1 MRKRRSRQNLR
12 TVCGMRLRLH
22 DRKGACYIKMLKLP
36 LRGGFLYAGGR
47 CKLPIYE
54 YRCSNGHQYERSE
67 GFDAPVEQSCPTCG
81 SPSRRQISL
90 PAVVFKGR
98 GFYSTDNRKGSVSD
112 NGSSTSLGS
121 DHSQSDENGSKPKAE
136 AAKAD

>member
-1 MRKRRSRQNLR
+1 M
-12 TVCGMRLRLH
+12 
-22 DRKGACYIKMLKLP
+22 
-36 LRGGFLYAGGR
+36 
-47 CKLPIYE
+47 PIYE

-81 SPSRRQISL
+81 SRSRRQISL
-90 PAVVFKGR
+90 PTVVFKGR

-112 NGSSTSLGS
+112 NGSSSSSGS
-121 DHSQSDENGSKPKAE
+121 DHGTSEDSGSKTKAEDSGSKPKAEDSGSKPKAE